1 MSRSRILL
9 DSVLETGNSL
19 VYPSSQSGGFCL
31 PINKDLWYGSAKL
44 YPSGTYKGPTSLN
57 AQIKV
62 TGVCGYDGTSLPGIK
77 AIPTKAIFGA
87 SNSGSGTA
95 IFYGIEAD
103 PTFLYGGMKITLTR
117 DSGGKWDGVMVHSG
131 YGTLSWNNFDD
142 SDTFA
147 LSGVETGA
155 GWVITGDWVEGD
167 TITCYYYQIRIKVS
181 SDGGATWGSNTSLW
195 TDPAS
200 SHDFTYAVSS
210 GLSVRFLCE
219 NTTAPAVNNDI
230 LRVTAGYNYG
240 VDQLY
245 NASRLK
251 RWIANRVGTQA
262 IMIDN
267 ATNDTVDMLSVL
279 DAVGTVTMQQ
289 STNANLINTCHGT
302 INTISGTDVTL
313 THSGTW
319 SNAINGGVLYITT
332 GTAMGLYRTI
342 STAPSTDT
350 ITIASGIT
358 GAAAGDGYMI
368 VPTTANASAVT
379 FTSDAVDYHKF
390 FVSLTSRAFWITFAA
405 GTSRASCSI
414 LRLGAAITPTL
425 PPDFSM
431 EQSKELGSD
440 TRRTAVGD
448 MQTRAVGY
456 NSDLETIIYDRIL
469 KTDRD
474 LITAAI
480 DATTNL
486 NYSRFPIII
495 PYIGDADVFLYGP
508 IESLEHGDEGK
519 VFAALSMTIRKL
531 PTE

>member
-1 MSRSRILL
+1 MSKSRILL
-9 DSVLETGNSL
+9 DSVLESGNSL
-19 VYPSSQSGGFCL
+19 VFPSSQSGGFCL

-62 TGVCGYDGTSLPGIK
+62 TGVCGYDGTPIASIK
-77 AIPTKAIFGA
+77 PIPTKPITTGG
-87 SNSGSGTA
+87 GSA
-95 IFYGIEAD
+95 IFYTGTATT
-103 PTFLYGGMKITLTR
+103 PGYVYGGVKFTLTR
-117 DSGGKWDGVMVHSG
+117 TATSKWTLAYDHAHYGEGGDSTEYADTDG
-131 YGTLSWNNFDD
+131 D
-142 SDTFA
+142 
-147 LSGVETGA
+147 A
-155 GWVITGDWVEGD
+155 GIGIAWVITGNLADPWVEGD
-167 TITCYYYQIRIKVS
+167 TITCYCYQVRIKVS
-181 SDGGATWGSNTSLW
+181 TDAGATWGSNAGLFPSTS
-195 TDPAS
+195 TCS
-200 SHDFTYAVSS
+200 YDFVYAVSS

-219 NTTAPAVNNDI
+219 NTTVPAVNNDI

-251 RWIANRVGTQA
+251 RWVANRVGTQA

-279 DAVGTVTMQQ
+279 DVVGTVTMQQ
-289 STNANLINTCHGT
+289 STSADLINTCHGT

-319 SNAINGGVLYITT
+319 SAAINGGVLYITT

-368 VPTTANASAVT
+368 VPSTGAASAVT

-456 NSDLETIIYDRIL
+456 NSDTETIVYDRIL

-486 NYSRFPIII
+486 NYSRFPIVI